1 MSFNFSSIA
10 NTSLNISFL
19 KMLTA
24 RLQGGYDMIVIEDDM
39 VPLSSGMVKNY
50 YMLTVCT
57 ILMLAIAAFAV
68 SWAIKRKKL
77 SNRLMELRTMNSNDD
92 KSVPFL
98 IKDIKDEILSEETI
112 QAATFL

>member
-1 MSFNFSSIA
+1 MIFELCNFA
-10 NTSLNISFL
+10 NTSLNIASL

-24 RLQGGYDMIVIEDDM
+24 RLQSGYDMIVIDDDM

-57 ILMLAIAAFAV
+57 ILMMAIAAFAV

-77 SNRLMELRTMNSNDD
+77 CNRLMELRTMNSNND
-92 KSVPFL
+92 KSFPFL

>member
-57 ILMLAIAAFAV
+57 ILMMAIAAFAV